1 VNLLEFLLHHRQE
14 VFELTLEHLFLVAV
28 STGIAIL
35 IGVPLGILLT
45 RKPSLSK
52 PILGFANIMQ
62 TVPSLALFG
71 FLIPINL
78 YFFHVK
84 ILGGIG
90 ARTAIVALV
99 LYALLPIIR
108 NTFTGING
116 VDPAIREAGRGMG
129 MTDRQL
135 LFQVELP
142 LALGVILAGV
152 RVATVICVGTATI
165 AAAIDAGGLGR
176 YIFRGLRMNDNVLIL
191 AGAVPA
197 ALIAVAADVLL
208 GYGERTIRA
217 GNVARKGLRKLI
229 WTTAAAIAVL
239 AIGSVIFV
247 YSGTSG
253 DRIAVGS
260 KDFTEQVILGELLAQ
275 AIESKT
281 GLRVERRFDLGGSLA
296 HEALVAGEIDTYVEY
311 TGTALLAILKGQP
324 SADPQEVYRRV
335 QSEYANRFKV
345 QWTEPLGFNNTFA
358 ILIRGNDAQ
367 RLNLKAVSDVAKV
380 SARWRAGFGQDFMS
394 RQDGY
399 PGFAKTYGL
408 DFAEIREMDLSLTYR
423 ALAEQQ
429 VDLIAGNSTDGLIR
443 HYRLVQLDDDRRYFP
458 PYDAVPV
465 VREATL
471 AKHPELR
478 DVLRQLG
485 GILSVDEMRELNY
498 SVDGEKR
505 AAKDVVRE
513 FLVRKGLM
521 ADGNR
526 GSEK

>member
-1 VNLLEFLLHHRQE
+1 
-14 VFELTLEHLFLVAV
+14 
-28 STGIAIL
+28 
-35 IGVPLGILLT
+35 
-45 RKPSLSK
+45 
-52 PILGFANIMQ
+52 MQ

-84 ILGGIG
+84 IVGGIG

-108 NTFTGING
+108 NTFTGINA

-129 MTDRQL
+129 MTGRQL

-197 ALIAVAADVLL
+197 ALIAVTADVLL
-208 GYGERTIRA
+208 GCGERAMRA
-217 GNVARKGLRKLI
+217 GSAASRNLKKLI
-229 WTTAAAIAVL
+229 WASAAAIAIL
-239 AIGSVIFV
+239 ATGSVIHV
-247 YSGTSG
+247 YSGSSR

-275 AIESKT
+275 AIESRT
-281 GLRVERRFDLGGSLA
+281 GLQVERRFDLGGNLA

-311 TGTALLAILKGQP
+311 TGTALLAILKGRP
-324 SADPQEVYRRV
+324 SADPYEVYHRV
-335 QSEYANRFKV
+335 QAEYAKRFNV
-345 QWTEPLGFNNTFA
+345 QWLEPLGFSNTFA
-358 ILIRGNDAQ
+358 ILVRGDDAR
-367 RLNLKAVSDVAKV
+367 RLGLETVSDAARV
-380 SARWRAGFGQDFMS
+380 SAWWRAGFGQDFMS

-399 PGFAKTYGL
+399 SGFAKTYGL
-408 DFAEIREMDLSLTYR
+408 SFAEIREMDLSLTYR
-423 ALAEQQ
+423 ALAENQ
-429 VDLIAGNSTDGLIR
+429 VDLIAGNSTDGLILR
-443 HYRLVQLDDDRRYFP
+443 FNLVQLEDDRHYFP

-465 VREATL
+465 VREAVL

-478 DVLRQLG
+478 GVFRELH
-485 GILSVDEMRELNY
+485 GILTVDEMRELNY

-505 AAKDVVRE
+505 AVKEVVRA
-513 FLVRKGLM
+513 FLARKGLITDR
-521 ADGNR
+521 AW
-526 GSEK
+526 GSGTYTIAGTPSAELLFIWVNNLCGRCP